1 MAKEIERKFLVES
14 FPISLLNNIEGKE
27 IKQYYINQKPE
38 IRIRQMDDEFYLT
51 IKKGEGLIREEFEI
65 EIGKIDFE
73 NMQKLNQFDYIEKT
87 RYLIPHNNHIIELDI
102 YENIGLIIAEVEFT
116 TVEESNHFIPPKW
129 FDKELTGLPEFCNKN
144 LAKMNNSK

>member
-87 RYLIPHNNHIIELDI
+87 RYLISHNNHIIELDI